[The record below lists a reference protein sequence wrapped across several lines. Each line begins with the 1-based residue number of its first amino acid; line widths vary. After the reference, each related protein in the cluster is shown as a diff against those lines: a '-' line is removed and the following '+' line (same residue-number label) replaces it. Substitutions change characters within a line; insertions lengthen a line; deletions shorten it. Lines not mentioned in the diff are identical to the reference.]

1 MCRNVAGAVSPC
13 RTFKLPCVLAQG
25 VIPGS
30 AFLARSPAGYI
41 LILDGEFETQPRR
54 RIMRSTQRANRFSL
68 FMVKPISLVLAAF
81 FLCLLPVMAGAQ
93 ESEAADSFVALS
105 GGKIWYQI
113 KGQGEPIVLIP
124 GGPGSSHC
132 VFVPW
137 FDNLAVDFKVIYFDA
152 LGRGKS
158 SRAKNKEEY
167 SLQRDVD
174 DLEGLR
180 KALALTKWS
189 VLGHSYGGVVA
200 QAYALKYPD
209 SVAKLIL
216 VDTLYDAEMWQAND
230 DNSNYEFK
238 NQFPERWDK
247 LMAIRSQG
255 HKSSSPEHIKAYDI
269 PLGLMFFYDASNAS
283 KLRQD
288 MSNPLD
294 FNWDV
299 YYQICGDDAD
309 FEIGGEI
316 AKFDFKK
323 DLNNLRMPVLII
335 AGRYDRVSI
344 PWYAVKYKDYVPQ
357 AEFVMLEKS
366 GHFPFVEEHIK
377 FIELVSRFLAGTK

>member
-1 MCRNVAGAVSPC
+1 MN
-13 RTFKLPCVLAQG
+13 K
-25 VIPGS
+25 I
-30 AFLARSPAGYI
+30 
-41 LILDGEFETQPRR
+41 
-54 RIMRSTQRANRFSL
+54 N
-68 FMVKPISLVLAAF
+68 K
-81 FLCLLPVMAGAQ
+81 
-93 ESEAADSFVALS
+93 ADSFHLLKTGLLPAIIAVILLSLFPALALAQDKENS
-105 GGKIWYQI
+105 DSFATVNGENIWYKI
-113 KGQGEPIVLIP
+113 IGKGEPLVLIA

-132 VFVPW
+132 VFLPW
-137 FDNLAVDFKVIYFDA
+137 FDDLPGHFKVIYFDA

-158 SRAKNKEEY
+158 SRAKNKAEY
-167 SLQRDVD
+167 SLQRDAD

-180 KALALTKWS
+180 KALGFKKWS

-200 QAYALKYPD
+200 QAYALQHPD

-216 VDTLYDAEMWQAND
+216 VDTLYDAAMWQAND

-238 NQFPERWDK
+238 NQFPERWEK
-247 LMAIRSQG
+247 LMAVRNQG
-255 HKSSSPEHIKAYDI
+255 HKSSSPEHVKAYDI

-283 KLRQD
+283 KLGQD

-323 DLNNLRMPVLII
+323 DLKNLRMPVLII

-344 PWYAVKYKDYVPQ
+344 PRFAVKYKDYAPQ

-366 GHFPFVEEHIK
+366 GHFPFVEEQEK
-377 FIELVSRFLAGTK
+377 FMEVVSRFLSGTK

>member
-1 MCRNVAGAVSPC
+1 MLKTGLLSAIIFVMFLSLFPALA
-13 RTFKLPCVLAQG
+13 LAQDKENSDSFAAVNG
-25 VIPGS
+25 ENIWYKIIGEGEPV
-30 AFLARSPAGYI
+30 I
-41 LILDGEFETQPRR
+41 LI
-54 RIMRSTQRANRFSL
+54 A
-68 FMVKPISLVLAAF
+68 
-81 FLCLLPVMAGAQ
+81 
-93 ESEAADSFVALS
+93 
-105 GGKIWYQI
+105 
-113 KGQGEPIVLIP
+113 
-124 GGPGSSHC
+124 GGPGSSHG
-132 VFVPW
+132 VFTPW
-137 FDNLAVDFKVIYFDA
+137 FDDLAGRCKVIYFDA
-152 LGRGKS
+152 VGRGKS
-158 SRAKNKEEY
+158 SRAKNKAEY

-174 DLEGLR
+174 DLE
-180 KALALTKWS
+180 ALHKSLGFKRWS

-200 QAYALKYPD
+200 QAYALQYPD

-230 DNSNYEFK
+230 DNFNYEFK
-238 NQFPERWDK
+238 NQFPERWEK

-283 KLRQD
+283 KLQQD

-323 DLNNLRMPVLII
+323 DLKNLKMPILII

-344 PWYAVKYKDYVPQ
+344 PRFAVRYKDYVPQ
-357 AEFVMLEKS
+357 ARFVMFEKS
-366 GHFPFVEEHIK
+366 GHFPFVEEQDEFMSI
-377 FIELVSRFLAGTK
+377 ISRFLTGSSR